1 MSASSIHTL
10 VWLGHPVRPIA
21 ALVPAEENE
30 SVEIMK
36 IQNGWSD
43 DERLGERLRVENAPA
58 IVTRALQG
66 LAMKLGAAVVIMTLV
81 LAPAHAVEPFGA
93 ATTPSQ
99 SAGLITLWLDLQ
111 TELAKDEV
119 EIAHCRIDANCGSA
133 AAQRYIEIIDEARR
147 HSGRTMIGH
156 LNRGINGAI
165 QSTRAIVPWLPP
177 LAALSQPGDCKSY
190 AIVKY
195 LALGELGI
203 AASDRRLVMLRG
215 VSRPSETHLVVLVR
229 DNDRWII
236 LDNRTLTLVDSI
248 AANQYEPL
256 IEFNANGVRD
266 FGPRTEG
273 G

>member
-1 MSASSIHTL
+1 
-10 VWLGHPVRPIA
+10 
-21 ALVPAEENE
+21 
-30 SVEIMK
+30 
-36 IQNGWSD
+36 
-43 DERLGERLRVENAPA
+43 
-58 IVTRALQG
+58 
-66 LAMKLGAAVVIMTLV
+66 MKLASAVAIMTLV
-81 LAPAHAVEPFGA
+81 LTPAHAVEPFGA

-133 AAQRYIEIIDEARR
+133 AAQRFIAIIDEARR
-147 HSGRTMIGH
+147 YSGRPMIGH

-165 QSTRAIVPWLPP
+165 QSTRGIVPWLPP

-215 VSRPSETHLVVLVR
+215 VSRPSEIQLFLVR
-229 DNDRWII
+229 DKYTWWSWFETMTAGSSSITERSPLWTVSQPTNTSLCSNSMRMVYGISDREWKAVSNH
-236 LDNRTLTLVDSI
+236 LRYVRKQTFRSGK
-248 AANQYEPL
+248 
-256 IEFNANGVRD
+256 IEAD
-266 FGPRTEG
+266 A
-273 G
+273 

>member
-1 MSASSIHTL
+1 MSTSFVHTL
-10 VWLGHPVRPIA
+10 VSLSHPLAQLQRLYRQRKMA
-21 ALVPAEENE
+21 RW
-30 SVEIMK
+30 SMMK
-36 IQNGWSD
+36 TQNGWSD
-43 DERLGERLRVENAPA
+43 DRRLGERLQVENAPA
-58 IVTRALQG
+58 IVIRALLG
-66 LAMKLGAAVVIMTLV
+66 LAMKFACAVAIMTLV
-81 LAPAHAVEPFGA
+81 LTPAHAVEPFGA

-111 TELAKDEV
+111 TELARDEV

-133 AAQRYIEIIDEARR
+133 AAQRFIEIIDEARR
-147 HSGRTMIGH
+147 YGGRTMIGH

-215 VSRPSETHLVVLVR
+215 VSRPNEIHLVVLVR
-229 DNDRWII
+229 DNDSWII

-256 IEFNANGVRD
+256 IEFDANGVRD
-266 FGPRTEG
+266 FRPRMEG

>member
-1 MSASSIHTL
+1 MLKTKMDGLMAEAH
-10 VWLGHPVRPIA
+10 GRP
-21 ALVPAEENE
+21 
-30 SVEIMK
+30 
-36 IQNGWSD
+36 
-43 DERLGERLRVENAPA
+43 LGERLQVENAPT
-58 IVTRALQG
+58 IVARALHG
-66 LAMKLGAAVVIMTLV
+66 LAMKLGSAVAIVMLV

-133 AAQRYIEIIDEARR
+133 AAQRFIEIIDEARR
-147 HSGRTMIGH
+147 YSGRTMVGH

-203 AASDRRLVMLRG
+203 AASDRRLVLLRG
-215 VSRPSETHLVVLVR
+215 ASRPNERHLVVLVR
-229 DNDRWII
+229 DNDSWII
-236 LDNRTLTLVDSI
+236 LDNQTLTLVDSV
-248 AANQYEPL
+248 AARQYEPL
-256 IEFNANGVRD
+256 NEFDANGVRD
-266 FGPRTEG
+266 F
-273 G
+273 

>member
-1 MSASSIHTL
+1 MHGVMTDAY
-10 VWLGHPVRPIA
+10 GR
-21 ALVPAEENE
+21 
-30 SVEIMK
+30 
-36 IQNGWSD
+36 
-43 DERLGERLRVENAPA
+43 RLGERLQVENAPA
-58 IVTRALQG
+58 IVSRALQG
-66 LAMKLGAAVVIMTLV
+66 LAMKFASAVAFMMLV
-81 LAPAHAVEPFGA
+81 LTPAHAVEPFGV

-119 EIAHCRIDANCGSA
+119 EITHCRIDANCGSA
-133 AAQRYIEIIDEARR
+133 AAQRFIAIIDEARR
-147 HSGRTMIGH
+147 YTGRKMIGH

-165 QSTRAIVPWLPP
+165 QSTRGIVPWLPP

-215 VSRPSETHLVVLVR
+215 VSRPSEIHLVVLVR

-248 AANQYEPL
+248 VANQYEPL
-256 IEFNANGVRD
+256 IEFDANGVRD
-266 FGPRTEG
+266 FRTSFTANGRRLVIVHVTPEADIP
-273 G
+273 

>member
-1 MSASSIHTL
+1 MDAVMTD
-10 VWLGHPVRPIA
+10 A
-21 ALVPAEENE
+21 F
-30 SVEIMK
+30 
-36 IQNGWSD
+36 
-43 DERLGERLRVENAPA
+43 ERLQVEDAPA

-66 LAMKLGAAVVIMTLV
+66 LAMELASAVVIMTLV
-81 LAPAHAVEPFGA
+81 LTPAHAVEPFGV

-99 SAGLITLWLDLQ
+99 SAGLTTLWLGLQ

-119 EIAHCRIDANCGSA
+119 QINHCRTDANCGSA
-133 AAQRYIEIIDEARR
+133 AAQRFIAIVDEARR
-147 HSGRTMIGH
+147 YSGRSMIGH

-177 LAALSQPGDCKSY
+177 LAALGQPGDCKSY

-215 VSRPSETHLVVLVR
+215 ASRPSEIHLVVLVR
-229 DNDRWII
+229 ENDRWII
-236 LDNRTLTLVDSI
+236 LDNRTLVLVDSI

-256 IEFNANGVRD
+256 IEFDANGVRD
-266 FGPRTEG
+266 FRPHSLRMKEG
-273 G
+273 

>member
-1 MSASSIHTL
+1 MGQRSM
-10 VWLGHPVRPIA
+10 
-21 ALVPAEENE
+21 
-30 SVEIMK
+30 MK
-36 IQNGWSD
+36 TQNGWSD
-43 DERLGERLRVENAPA
+43 DRRLGERLRGENASA

-66 LAMKLGAAVVIMTLV
+66 IAMKLAPAVAIIAIMMLV
-81 LAPAHAVEPFGA
+81 LTPAHAVEPFGA

-99 SAGLITLWLDLQ
+99 SAGLITLWLDLR

-119 EIAHCRIDANCGSA
+119 EITHCRTDANCGSA
-133 AAQRYIEIIDEARR
+133 AAQRFIEIIDEARR
-147 HSGRTMIGH
+147 YSGRTMIGH

-203 AASDRRLVMLRG
+203 AADDRRLVLLRG
-215 VSRPSETHLVVLVR
+215 ASRPNERHLVVLVR

-236 LDNRTLTLVDSI
+236 LDNQTLTLVDSVV
-248 AANQYEPL
+248 ARQYEPL
-256 IEFNANGVRD
+256 NEFDANGVRD
-266 FGPRTEG
+266 F
-273 G
+273 